1 LTERRAFV
9 TGAAGFVGSSL
20 VDRLLAE
27 GWVVTGFD
35 NFDAYYPRP
44 VKLRNLANAFTND
57 RFRLVTGDT
66 RNHQEVGEA
75 VRQSS
80 PEVVFD
86 LAARAGVRPS
96 IEDPNGYVD
105 VNIRGLQN
113 TLRATAQA
121 KARLVFASSSS
132 VYGDD
137 PRQPFSE
144 EQAQGRPMSPYGATK
159 VAGEGFCHVHHALT
173 GLPVGIA
180 RLFTVFG
187 PRQRPDLA
195 IHHFARQMLDGEAV
209 ELFDQGRGMRDYTF
223 VDDAVDAL
231 IRLAAAQQPFLL
243 ANVGSEH
250 PVATAEVVTQL
261 ENALHVT
268 ALRKLLP
275 AQPGDVIATYADVT
289 RAKEVLGWQPT
300 VPFSVGIER
309 FCAWLLDEASHASG

>member
-1 LTERRAFV
+1 MTERRAFV

-27 GWVVTGFD
+27 GWNVTGFD
-35 NFDAYYPRP
+35 NFDEYYPRP
-44 VKLRNLANAFTND
+44 VKLRNLANAFAHD

-66 RNHQEVGEA
+66 RNHAAVGEA
-75 VRQSS
+75 VLQSA
-80 PEVVFD
+80 PQVVFD

-96 IEDPNGYVD
+96 IEDPDGYVD

-113 TLRATAQA
+113 TLSATAQA

-137 PRQPFSE
+137 PRQPFGE
-144 EQAQGRPMSPYGATK
+144 GQAQGRPMSPYGATK
-159 VAGEGFCHVHHALT
+159 VAGEAFCHVHHALT

-195 IHHFARQMLDGEAV
+195 IHRFARQMLDGEAV

-231 IRLAAAQQPFLL
+231 IRLGAAQEPFLL
-243 ANVGSEH
+243 VNVGSQH
-250 PVATAEVVTQL
+250 PVATAEVVTEL
-261 ENALHVT
+261 EKALHVT
-268 ALRKLLP
+268 AIRKLLP
-275 AQPGDVIATYADVT
+275 AQPGDVIATYANVT
-289 RAKEVLGWQPT
+289 RANEVLGWQPR
-300 VPFSVGIER
+300 VLFSVGIER
-309 FCAWLLDEASHASG
+309 FCEWLLGEASQKSV